1 MKPLVFFSFGRGR
14 GLGFSAGGG
23 GLRAKATVLAAA
35 VLMAGG
41 LAAASAD
48 SERAVPRVKPIPRV
62 APGAVSGAGAGAGAA
77 ELLPPLMDKFA
88 GEVEGS
94 PLPTPSGVGLPP
106 DIPPLGLPSDG
117 ETAPSFPDLPELP
130 SSSLLP
136 QLPGDDGLVGGLPGG
151 EETGGEGGDRPPPP
165 VLTPPV
171 EGTVPPPPAD
181 SPFPVWHES
190 PTKARALSQAE
201 KKCLL
206 LVFSGAQGEAGGT
219 SKQLSDEVFSQPAF
233 NEFAL
238 NHLVICGLFYGKS
251 SMLDVADP
259 AKVARADAMVAIK
272 KAFGV
277 RGFPC
282 VILFGPDGQEIQRW
296 KGYVT
301 GRGRSQSEQIR
312 HAVEGHEAVIFES
325 ERRRERLAAKGYRTW
340 TSAKGTPLFARLME
354 YDAQMALFR
363 DEAGADRK
371 VLLKQLA
378 LPDREIITRQRLGKP
393 MPERAVTPAAGAET
407 TLR

>member
-1 MKPLVFFSFGRGR
+1 MKSLIFFWLGGGR
-14 GLGFSAGGG
+14 GLGLSAVGAWWG
-23 GLRAKATVLAAA
+23 AEAVVFTAA

-41 LAAASAD
+41 LAAAPVD
-48 SERAVPRVKPIPRV
+48 SERTVPRV
-62 APGAVSGAGAGAGAA
+62 APVPRPVPASGAGAGAG
-77 ELLPPLMDKFA
+77 ELLPPLMDEGA
-88 GEVEGS
+88 GS
-94 PLPTPSGVGLPP
+94 PLPASAGVGLPP

-130 SSSLLP
+130 SSSLIP
-136 QLPGDDGLVGGLPGG
+136 QLPGDDGLVGGLPEGEDLGG
-151 EETGGEGGDRPPPP
+151 AGGDRPPPP
-165 VLTPPV
+165 VLIPPV
-171 EGTVPPPPAD
+171 DGTVPPPPAD

-190 PTKARALSQAE
+190 PSKARALSQE
-201 KKCLL
+201 ENKCLL
-206 LVFSGAQGEAGGT
+206 LVFSGAQGEAGGR

-238 NHLVICGLFYGKS
+238 DHLVICGLFYGKS
-251 SMLDVADP
+251 SSLDVADP
-259 AKVARADAMVAIK
+259 AKVARADALVAIK

-277 RGFPC
+277 GGFPC
-282 VILFGPDGQEIQRW
+282 VILFGPDGREIQRW

-312 HAVEGHEAVIFES
+312 QAVEGHEAVLFES
-325 ERRRERLAAKGYRTW
+325 ERRRERLAGKGYRTW
-340 TSAKGTPLFARLME
+340 TSAKGTPLFARLIE
-354 YDAQMALFR
+354 CDAQMALFR

-393 MPERAVTPAAGAET
+393 LPERAVTPATGAET

>member
-1 MKPLVFFSFGRGR
+1 MKTLVFFCVGRGS
-14 GLGFSAGGG
+14 GLGFSAVGG
-23 GLRAKATVLAAA
+23 GLRAKVTILTAA

-41 LAAASAD
+41 LAAAPAD
-48 SERAVPRVKPIPRV
+48 SDRTVPRVKPIPRE
-62 APGAVSGAGAGAGAA
+62 ASGAGAA
-77 ELLPPLMDKFA
+77 ELLPPLRDEWG
-88 GEVEGS
+88 GEVEGV
-94 PLPTPSGVGLPP
+94 PLTTPSGVGLPP

-117 ETAPSFPDLPELP
+117 EAAPSFPDLPELP
-130 SSSLLP
+130 SSSLIP
-136 QLPGDDGLVGGLPGG
+136 QLPGDDGLGGLPGG
-151 EETGGEGGDRPPPP
+151 EDPGGEGGDRPPPP
-165 VLTPPV
+165 VLTPPG

-190 PTKARALSQAE
+190 PTKARALSQEE

-233 NEFAL
+233 NDFAL

-251 SMLDVADP
+251 SSLDVADP

-282 VILFGPDGQEIQRW
+282 VILFGPDGREIQRW

-312 HAVEGHEAVIFES
+312 HAVEGHEAVLYES

-340 TSAKGTPLFARLME
+340 TSAKGTPLFARLIE

>member
-1 MKPLVFFSFGRGR
+1 MKPLVFFFVGGGR
-14 GLGFSAGGG
+14 GLGFSALHVD
-23 GLRAKATVLAAA
+23 LRAKATVLAAS

-41 LAAASAD
+41 LAAAPAD
-48 SERAVPRVKPIPRV
+48 SDRAVPRVKPIPR
-62 APGAVSGAGAGAGAA
+62 AASGEGAGAGAA
-77 ELLPPLMDKFA
+77 ELLPPLRDEWA
-88 GEVEGS
+88 GEVEGAS
-94 PLPTPSGVGLPP
+94 LATPSGVGLPP

-117 ETAPSFPDLPELP
+117 EAAPSFPDLPELP
-130 SSSLLP
+130 SSSLIP
-136 QLPGDDGLVGGLPGG
+136 QLPGDDGLGGLPGG
-151 EETGGEGGDRPPPP
+151 EDPGGEGGDRPPPP
-165 VLTPPV
+165 DSTPPV

-190 PTKARALSQAE
+190 PAKARALAQAE

-251 SMLDVADP
+251 SSLDVADP

-282 VILFGPDGQEIQRW
+282 VILFGPDGREIQRW

-312 HAVEGHEAVIFES
+312 HAVEGHEAVLFES
-325 ERRRERLAAKGYRTW
+325 ERRRERLAANGYRTW

-354 YDAQMALFR
+354 CDAQMALFR

-393 MPERAVTPAAGAET
+393 LPQRAVTPAAGAET